1 MNRGFKIALPGLVV
15 PLSFQSN
22 AFAESATND
31 FAQMMYLIELLA
43 IAAVAIAL
51 IFLTIS
57 ITRSQKARQQTLD
70 AFREEANQEKAILKM
85 TLDAIHEKESRL
97 QEMINILRKDKSA
110 DFSPDEHLVFEEY
123 YESVELNEDT
133 QDDEDSDDKYIGPET
148 YLLNVRDYYGD
159 QLQKTTVS
167 VKYVRD
173 VLDKI
178 NNHLQG
184 DIEKTRSEQDT
195 VDNFISILSEHNHDV
210 DGTEKSLDSHNK
222 LLRSLHEAR
231 HELSRL
237 KKYQQDVE
245 HHYSDFSSQLNAFEI
260 PDFTDVDTKDKQN
273 RRQHSNDE
281 VEELLEVH

>member
-1 MNRGFKIALPGLVV
+1 
-15 PLSFQSN
+15 
-22 AFAESATND
+22 
-31 FAQMMYLIELLA
+31 
-43 IAAVAIAL
+43 
-51 IFLTIS
+51 
-57 ITRSQKARQQTLD
+57 
-70 AFREEANQEKAILKM
+70 
-85 TLDAIHEKESRL
+85 
-97 QEMINILRKDKSA
+97 
-110 DFSPDEHLVFEEY
+110 LVFEEY